1 MVRSVLYLRP
11 RRGEYGAVV
20 DFYRRHDVL
29 GRAASIDGCLGGEL
43 HVPADQNGPLLVT
56 ALWESQDAYERW
68 LKDAFRRESG
78 ERLAELLVD
87 APEPGVG
94 GALFD
99 VVLSAN
105 GFHSDA
111 PIDGST
117 GTPSEPSP

>member
-11 RRGEYGAVV
+11 RGGNYEAVV

-29 GRAASIDGCLGGEL
+29 GRAASIDGCHGTEL
-43 HVPADQNGPLLVT
+43 HVPADQDGPLLVT
-56 ALWESQDAYERW
+56 ALWESGAAYGRW
-68 LKDAFRRESG
+68 LQDGFRRQSG
-78 ERLAELLVD
+78 TELAELLED
-87 APEPGVG
+87 MPEPGVG

-111 PIDGST
+111 AIEGSR
-117 GTPSEPSP
+117 GTPSEPSS